1 MIIIIYFDC
10 VSQGDSEGEDDDD
23 VDDDALSDW
32 NLSEFFVVVVVEI
45 PLILMIDQL
54 EFCNELLQCSQ
65 IL

>member
-1 MIIIIYFDC
+1 MIIYFDS

-45 PLILMIDQL
+45 PFILVIDHL

>member
-1 MIIIIYFDC
+1 M
-10 VSQGDSEGEDDDD
+10 
-23 VDDDALSDW
+23 DDDALSDW
-32 NLSEFFVVVVVEI
+32 NLSEFFVVVVVDI